1 MSKFLKLT
9 NIIINKNVIQHIDI
23 NKDNYVIHLM
33 SNKFSGFFLFSV
45 GWNDSHN
52 TDIKVC
58 KIKDVNDYKI
68 VSNWI
73 DNELK

>member
-45 GWNDSHN
+45 GWSDSHN